1 MDMVLDIVLHDLSDC
16 HELYVSSLSM
26 IDVYLQHAPYL
37 MPYIKPRVSWMM
49 LPIWPFIANGEP
61 LHCRCVRERELRHNI
76 IPRKVPI
83 SPFPHSHFL
92 PIILQT

>member
-37 MPYIKPRVSWMM
+37 MPYIKPRVS
-49 LPIWPFIANGEP
+49 
-61 LHCRCVRERELRHNI
+61 
-76 IPRKVPI
+76 
-83 SPFPHSHFL
+83 
-92 PIILQT
+92 